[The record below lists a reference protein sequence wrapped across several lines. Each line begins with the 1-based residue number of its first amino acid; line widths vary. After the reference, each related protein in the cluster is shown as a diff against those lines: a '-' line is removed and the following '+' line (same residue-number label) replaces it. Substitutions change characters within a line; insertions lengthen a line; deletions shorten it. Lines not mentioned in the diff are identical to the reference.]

1 MNFIKTK
8 IGQNQHETKTESQLD
23 FKFDIIPSE
32 RGNFE
37 TFADTTHVEL
47 PTALPLL
54 LIFDLLV
61 PYGVNALASQ
71 FGDISVTAV
80 AIPIKLCCAGNFF
93 FGLVVGVVDYV
104 AVKY

>member
-1 MNFIKTK
+1 MLKRIRLFLMNFIKTK

-23 FKFDIIPSE
+23 LTSRIQIIELNWLNFKFDIITSE

-47 PTALPLL
+47 STALPLL

-61 PYGVNALASQ
+61 PYGVYALAS
-71 FGDISVTAV
+71 
-80 AIPIKLCCAGNFF
+80 
-93 FGLVVGVVDYV
+93 
-104 AVKY
+104 